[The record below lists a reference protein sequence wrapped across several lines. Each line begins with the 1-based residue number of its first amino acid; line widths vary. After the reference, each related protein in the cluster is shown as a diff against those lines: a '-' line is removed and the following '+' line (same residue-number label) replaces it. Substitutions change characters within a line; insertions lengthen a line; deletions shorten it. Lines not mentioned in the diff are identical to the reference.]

1 MISQARKTLGEMV
14 DRNERSFYSLSRFD
28 HMGWPVDGC
37 GQAAQ
42 VKSPFS
48 YLGHSLTGLTWSILL
63 FALFMS
69 VVLKASAAEGLLAAV
84 RPLPA
89 PTFRLRDLEGR
100 NHQLLDYR
108 GSVLIVNFWA
118 SWCVPCRRE
127 LPSMNRAWTALKPKG
142 IAMLA
147 INLGDDAEAVKEF
160 LNDFPIDFPVLLDHR
175 GRISQRWQ
183 VRGLPTTLVLN
194 RRGEIVYRAV
204 GEREWD
210 DAALLHQLQTLQP
223 ESRKLD

>member
-1 MISQARKTLGEMV
+1 MLQSG
-14 DRNERSFYSLSRFD
+14 RN
-28 HMGWPVDGC
+28 P
-37 GQAAQ
+37 
-42 VKSPFS
+42 
-48 YLGHSLTGLTWSILL
+48 
-63 FALFMS
+63 
-69 VVLKASAAEGLLAAV
+69 
-84 RPLPA
+84 
-89 PTFRLRDLEGR
+89 PTFRLHDLEGR

-108 GSVLIVNFWA
+108 GRVLIVNFWA

-127 LPSMNRAWTALKPKG
+127 LPSMNRAWTALRPKG

-160 LNDFPIDFPVLLDHR
+160 LYDFPIDFPVLLDHR

-194 RRGEIVYRAV
+194 QRGEIVYRAV

-210 DAALLHQLQTLQP
+210 DAVLLHQLQTLQP

>member
-1 MISQARKTLGEMV
+1 MIHQARKMLGEMV
-14 DRNERSFYSLSRFD
+14 DRNEHSFYSLSRFD
-28 HMGWPVDGC
+28 HTGWTVDGC

-42 VKSPFS
+42 VTSPFS

-69 VVLKASAAEGLLAAV
+69 VALKASAAEGLLAAV
-84 RPLPA
+84 RPQPA
-89 PTFRLRDLEGR
+89 PTFRLQDLEGR

-108 GSVLIVNFWA
+108 GRVLIVNFWA

-127 LPSMNRAWTALKPKG
+127 LPSMNRAWTALRPRG

-160 LNDFPIDFPVLLDHR
+160 LYDFPIDFPVLLDHR

-194 RRGEIVYRAV
+194 QRGEIVYRAV

-210 DAALLHQLQTLQP
+210 DAVLLHQLQTLQP